1 MNTEQVMSADRV
13 MKKNRRFYTAMVL
26 NILEGLL
33 AGCNFITVYLSIRA
47 LMDGSLNMELLLT
60 LAGVLAA
67 IFAIRLV
74 IYCVGY
80 TQGQIGGADVSNR
93 IRLFLGDK
101 IRKIPLSRFTKSK
114 TGEYINVAGSDVNNY
129 ENILTHKLGDIIKN
143 ISLSS
148 LMILFVFAVYPPAGL
163 IALIADLM
171 LVPTLWISFRSVK
184 KFGNEKN
191 RILADNV
198 SNIVEYI
205 TGIQTFRA
213 YGAGGTKNK
222 TVTGSMY
229 AYSDISYRYERR
241 ILPIGVVFS
250 LFGWG
255 SLPVT
260 AFAAGSA
267 CLSGAVDTTTCLAV
281 LILPIFV
288 AKLAFTI
295 FIDMTAYKNLAISRR
310 KIKGVIDEEEEP
322 ASDIPFAPES
332 REVRFENVFFSYKA
346 DEPVLTGVSFTAE
359 NGRLTAIVGDSGS
372 GKSTIL
378 NLIAKYYEPQAGD
391 IKIGGMS
398 IRNIA
403 AEKVLGQISMVDQDV
418 FLFNDTIRD
427 NIRYARP
434 AAGNDEIEEACRL
447 ANCDP
452 FIRGMEKGYETPT
465 GENGNQLSGGERQ
478 RISIARAILKDSP
491 ILLLDEATASL
502 DIENELAVKQA
513 IRNLLRSKKT
523 VIMIAH
529 TLSIIQNADKIL
541 VVSGGR
547 IAEQGRHEELLAKR
561 GKYYAM
567 WEAEEQL
574 SILTSPALP
583 SGSQHGHIAAVQN
596 TPGQREAAQR
606 RAQFPQREDPQADQ
620 DPGTAENAAD
630 DNGGDQTGQHDNSD
644 SDNIN
649 KDHNPRAD
657 VRTCPAQRKIIDAKQ
672 QKGKHYID
680 RKG

>member
-1 MNTEQVMSADRV
+1 MNADNV
-13 MKKNRRFYTAMVL
+13 MKKNRRFYMAMVM

-33 AGCNFITVYLSIRA
+33 AGCNFMTLYLSIRA
-47 LMDGSLNMELLLT
+47 LMENDLNTGLLFTLT
-60 LAGVLAA
+60 GILAA
-67 IFAIRLV
+67 IFAVRLV
-74 IYCVGY
+74 IYCLGY
-80 TQGQIGGADVSNR
+80 TQGQIGGADVSKR

-101 IRKIPLSRFTKSK
+101 IKKIPLSRFTKSK
-114 TGEYINVAGSDVNNY
+114 TGEYINVASSDVNNY

-143 ISLSS
+143 VSLSA
-148 LMILFVFAVYPPAGL
+148 LMILFAFAVYPPAGL
-163 IALIADLM
+163 IALTADLM
-171 LVPTLWISFRSVK
+171 LAPTLWASFRSVK

-222 TVTGSMY
+222 TVTGSMG

-267 CLSGAVDTTTCLAV
+267 WLTGALDTATYLVV
-281 LILPIFV
+281 LILPLFV
-288 AKLAFTI
+288 AKLAFTM
-295 FIDMTAYKNLAISRR
+295 FIDMTAYKNLTISKR
-310 KIKGVIDEEEEP
+310 KIQQVTGEEEEP
-322 ASDIPFAPES
+322 ESDILFAPQNHDL
-332 REVRFENVFFSYKA
+332 RFENVVFSYEEG
-346 DEPVLTGVSFTAE
+346 EPVLTGVSFTAE
-359 NGRLTAIVGDSGS
+359 NEKLTAIVGDSGS

-391 IKIGGMS
+391 IKIGGVS
-398 IRNIA
+398 IKNIA
-403 AEKVLGQISMVDQDV
+403 AEKVLRQISMVDQDV

-427 NIRYARP
+427 NIRYARLS
-434 AAGNDEIEEACRL
+434 AGNDEIEEACRL
-447 ANCDP
+447 ANCDS

-478 RISIARAILKDSP
+478 RISVARAILKNSP

-502 DIENELAVKQA
+502 DIENELAVKEA
-513 IRNLLRSKKT
+513 VLNLLRSKKT

-541 VVSGGR
+541 VVADGK
-547 IAEQGRHEELLAKR
+547 IIEQGRHEELLNKH

-567 WEAEEQL
+567 WRAEEQI
-574 SILTSPALP
+574 SATSLK
-583 SGSQHGHIAAVQN
+583 
-596 TPGQREAAQR
+596 R
-606 RAQFPQREDPQADQ
+606 R
-620 DPGTAENAAD
+620 
-630 DNGGDQTGQHDNSD
+630 
-644 SDNIN
+644 
-649 KDHNPRAD
+649 
-657 VRTCPAQRKIIDAKQ
+657 
-672 QKGKHYID
+672 
-680 RKG
+680 

>member
-1 MNTEQVMSADRV
+1 MNADNV
-13 MKKNRRFYTAMVL
+13 MKKNRRFYMAMVM

-33 AGCNFITVYLSIRA
+33 AGCNFMTLYLSIRA
-47 LMDGSLNMELLLT
+47 LMENDLNTGLLFTLT
-60 LAGVLAA
+60 GILAA
-67 IFAIRLV
+67 IFAVRLV
-74 IYCVGY
+74 IYCLGY
-80 TQGQIGGADVSNR
+80 TQGQIGGADVSKR

-101 IRKIPLSRFTKSK
+101 IKKIPLSRFTKSK
-114 TGEYINVAGSDVNNY
+114 TGEYINVASSDVNNY

-143 ISLSS
+143 VSLSA
-148 LMILFVFAVYPPAGL
+148 LMILFAFAVYPPAGL
-163 IALIADLM
+163 IALTADLM
-171 LVPTLWISFRSVK
+171 LAPTLWASFRSVK

-222 TVTGSMY
+222 TVTGSMG

-267 CLSGAVDTTTCLAV
+267 WLTGALDTATYLVV
-281 LILPIFV
+281 LILPLFV
-288 AKLAFTI
+288 AKLAFTM
-295 FIDMTAYKNLAISRR
+295 FIDMTAYKNLTISKR
-310 KIKGVIDEEEEP
+310 KIQQVIGEEEEP
-322 ASDIPFAPES
+322 ESDILFSPQNHN
-332 REVRFENVFFSYKA
+332 VRFENVVFSYEEG
-346 DEPVLTGVSFTAE
+346 EPVLTGVSFTAE
-359 NGRLTAIVGDSGS
+359 NEKLTAIVGDSGS

-378 NLIAKYYEPQAGD
+378 NLIAKYYGPQAGD
-391 IKIGGMS
+391 IKIGGVS
-398 IRNIA
+398 IKNIA
-403 AEKVLGQISMVDQDV
+403 AEKVLRQISMVDQDV

-427 NIRYARP
+427 NIRYARLS
-434 AAGNDEIEEACRL
+434 AGNDEIEEACRL
-447 ANCDP
+447 ANCDS

-478 RISIARAILKDSP
+478 RISVARAILKNSP

-502 DIENELAVKQA
+502 DIENELAVKEA
-513 IRNLLRSKKT
+513 ILNLLRSKKT

-541 VVSGGR
+541 VVADGK
-547 IAEQGRHEELLAKR
+547 IIEQGRHEELLNKH

-567 WEAEEQL
+567 WRAEEQI
-574 SILTSPALP
+574 SATSLK
-583 SGSQHGHIAAVQN
+583 
-596 TPGQREAAQR
+596 R
-606 RAQFPQREDPQADQ
+606 R
-620 DPGTAENAAD
+620 
-630 DNGGDQTGQHDNSD
+630 
-644 SDNIN
+644 
-649 KDHNPRAD
+649 
-657 VRTCPAQRKIIDAKQ
+657 
-672 QKGKHYID
+672 
-680 RKG
+680 